1 MLLLGGVMI
10 ININDKVNKLVKQDE
25 NIKKILFELG
35 FKDIL
40 KPGMLETVGRFIS
53 LKSGAKMKNIS
64 LDLIIETFKK
74 KGYEVKD
81 ED

>member
-1 MLLLGGVMI
+1 MI